1 MRLAAPRVRCSAEAC
16 GRQRET
22 RARAAVETESKC
34 GFQQGCRPVG
44 RRARTAVTLC
54 HRDADDAAL
63 AGWWGRWRYA
73 GRVMWAL
80 RAGVLRESAFGGR
93 ALGVW
98 SGGGWRA
105 AAPG

>member
-22 RARAAVETESKC
+22 QARAAVETESKC

-54 HRDADDAAL
+54 HGDADDAAL
-63 AGWWGRWRYA
+63 VGWWGRWRYA

-80 RAGVLRESAFGGR
+80 RDGVLRESACGGR
-93 ALGVW
+93 ALGM
-98 SGGGWRA
+98 SGGGC
-105 AAPG
+105 

>member
-22 RARAAVETESKC
+22 QARAAVETESKC

-54 HRDADDAAL
+54 NGDADDAAL
-63 AGWWGRWRYA
+63 VGWWGRWRYA

-80 RAGVLRESAFGGR
+80 SDGVLREPQDERGRVLKGSGQRWFGG
-93 ALGVW
+93 
-98 SGGGWRA
+98 
-105 AAPG
+105 